1 MSIQAILNVASSAL
15 TAQSLRISLI
25 AQNLANADSVASPGG
40 GPYQRRMPV
49 FAAIP
54 LQGEDGVEGLGV
66 KVAGVLR
73 DQAPPKMTY
82 DPSNPLA
89 DASGNVK
96 EPSINPVLEMVD
108 MLQASRSYEANL
120 STLETARNVA
130 LKTIDLLR

>member
-25 AQNLANADSVASPGG
+25 AQNLANADSVGSPEG

-49 FAAIP
+49 FETMP
-54 LQGEDGVEGLGV
+54 LQGDDGVESLGV

-73 DQAPPKMTY
+73 DQAPPRTIY

-89 DASGNVK
+89 DAAGNVN

-130 LKTIDLLR
+130 LKTIDLLK

>member
-1 MSIQAILNVASSAL
+1 MSIQSILSVASSAL

-25 AQNLANADSVASPGG
+25 AQNLANADSVASPEG

-49 FAAIP
+49 FATIP
-54 LQGEDGVEGLGV
+54 LQGDAGIEGMGV
-66 KVAGVLR
+66 KVTAVLR
-73 DQAPPKMTY
+73 DQAPPKMAY

-120 STLETARNVA
+120 STLESARNVA
-130 LKTIDLLR
+130 LKTIDLLK

>member
-130 LKTIDLLR
+130 LKTIELLK